1 MKKSLITIIAI
12 VAVIIVIGMWAAG
25 AYNSMVTVQEKAT
38 TAWSNVQSTYQRR
51 ADLIP
56 NLVETVKGYAAHEKE
71 TLEGVVNARSKATS
85 VNIDPENMTPEKLKE
100 FQQAQGEL
108 STALERLIAIQENY
122 PDLKANEN
130 FKELQ
135 VQLEGTE
142 NRINE
147 ARNTFNAAVQEYNVT
162 IRRFPKSLLAG
173 MFGFDKMSKF
183 EAEAGAEKAPQ
194 VKF

>member
-1 MKKSLITIIAI
+1 MKKNSIILIAVLAI
-12 VAVIIVIGMWAAG
+12 VALWGIS
-25 AYNSMVTVQEKAT
+25 AYNGMVTAEEQAT

-56 NLVETVKGYAAHEKE
+56 NLVEVVKGYASHEKE
-71 TLEGVVNARSKATS
+71 TLEGVVNARAKATS
-85 VNIDPENMTPEKLKE
+85 INVSADDLTPEKLQQ

-108 STALERLIAIQENY
+108 SQALGRLIAVSEAY

-130 FKELQ
+130 FLDLQ
-135 VQLEGTE
+135 KQLEGTE

-147 ARNTFNAAVQEYNVT
+147 ARNTFNTAVQNYNVK
-162 IRRFPKSLLAG
+162 IRRFPNSLLSG
-173 MFGFDKMSKF
+173 IFGFDKMAKF
-183 EAEAGAEKAPQ
+183 EADAAAQKAPD

>member
-1 MKKSLITIIAI
+1 MKLSKTLIGIIAA
-12 VAVIIVIGMWAAG
+12 VVIIGGWAVS
-25 AYNSMVTVQEKAT
+25 AYNGMVNVEEEAT
-38 TAWSNVQSTYQRR
+38 TALANVQSTYQRR

-56 NLVETVKGYAAHEKE
+56 NLVETVKGYASHEKE

-85 VNIDPENMTPEKLKE
+85 ITLDPENMTPEKMKE
-100 FQQAQGEL
+100 FQAAQGEL
-108 STALERLIAIQENY
+108 SSALGRLIAISESY

-130 FKELQ
+130 FRDLQ

-147 ARNTFNAAVQEYNVT
+147 ARNKYNTAVQNYNVK
-162 IRRFPKSLLAG
+162 IRRFPNSLLSG
-173 MFGFDKMSKF
+173 IFGFDKMQKF

>member
-1 MKKSLITIIAI
+1 MKLSKGLIAII
-12 VAVIIVIGMWAAG
+12 VAVVAIGLWATS
-25 AYNSMVTVQEKAT
+25 AYNGMIGVEEDAT
-38 TAWSNVQSTYQRR
+38 TALANVQSTYQRR

-71 TLEGVVNARSKATS
+71 TLEGVVSARSKATQ
-85 VNIDPENMTPEKLKE
+85 VTLDPENMTPEKLKE

-108 STALERLIAIQENY
+108 STALGKLIAIQENY

-130 FKELQ
+130 FRDLQ

-147 ARNTFNAAVQEYNVT
+147 ARNKYNTAVQAYNVK
-162 IRRFPKSLLAG
+162 IRRFPNSLLAG
-173 MFGFDKMSKF
+173 IFGFDKMTKF

>member
-1 MKKSLITIIAI
+1 MKLSKSTIGIIAA
-12 VAVIIVIGMWAAG
+12 VVIICIWAAS
-25 AYNSMVTVQEKAT
+25 AYNSMVSEQEKAT
-38 TAWSNVQSTYQRR
+38 TALANVQSAYQRR

-56 NLVETVKGYAAHEKE
+56 NLVEVVKGYASHEKE
-71 TLEGVVNARSKATS
+71 TLEGVVAARSKATQ
-85 VNIDPENMTPEKLKE
+85 VTLDPTNMTPEKMKE

-108 STALERLIAIQENY
+108 GAALGRLIAIQENY

-130 FKELQ
+130 FQQLQ

-147 ARNTFNAAVQEYNVT
+147 ARNKFNTAVQNYNLV
-162 IRRFPKSLLAG
+162 IRSFPKNILAG
-173 MFGFDKMSKF
+173 FFNFDKMAKF
-183 EAEAGAEKAPQ
+183 EADAAAKKAPE